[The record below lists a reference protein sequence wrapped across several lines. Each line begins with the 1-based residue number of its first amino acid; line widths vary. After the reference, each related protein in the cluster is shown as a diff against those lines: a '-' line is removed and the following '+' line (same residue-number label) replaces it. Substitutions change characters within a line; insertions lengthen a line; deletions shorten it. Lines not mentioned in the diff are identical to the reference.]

1 MKKTIKPSYT
11 IKEMI
16 KTWESDIRG
25 YKADYDLIREGFY
38 KSPGLDPIEKMRDLR
53 EFTVIAKAE
62 LRAIKQ
68 RKFYN
73 LFIQDIVDL
82 PHEKRK
88 IFSKEQKRRLGL

>member
-25 YKADYDLIREGFY
+25 WQHDLMLIKEGFY
-38 KSPGLDPIEKMRDLR
+38 KAPGLDPVEKMRDKR
-53 EFTVIAKAE
+53 EAITLAKAE